1 MTVIDKRESSKTKF
15 KDVQPGATFFWENW
29 YFLKLSS
36 AGIETGRA
44 NAVCLTDGLPE
55 DFEKDD
61 LVIPVKA
68 TLTIS

>member
-1 MTVIDKRESSKTKF
+1 MTIIDKKTKF
-15 KDVQPGATFFWENW
+15 KDVQPGDTFFWENW
-29 YFLKLSS
+29 YFLKFSS

-55 DFEKDD
+55 DFEEDD
-61 LVIPVKA
+61 LVTLVEA

>member
-1 MTVIDKRESSKTKF
+1 MTIIDKKTKF
-15 KDVQPGATFFWENW
+15 KDAQPGDIFSWENW
-29 YFLKLSS
+29 YFLKFSD

-55 DFEKDD
+55 RFEEDD
-61 LVIPVKA
+61 LVTLVEV